1 MGASIFFLVF
11 YALWFL
17 GFTGWWFVHFLKK
30 YLFWRRKTPVSPGRQ
45 FVLILLP
52 SLLTA
57 VFLFPTFFQAFKNLP
72 VPYSELKEATAT
84 VESIKQLTYRR
95 TQSRPPGAPLQHL
108 SGGPHRLSP
117 GAGKLRVRSG

>member
-1 MGASIFFLVF
+1 MGANIFFLVF

-84 VESIKQLTYRR
+84 CHM
-95 TQSRPPGAPLQHL
+95 G
-108 SGGPHRLSP
+108 
-117 GAGKLRVRSG
+117 